1 MSRCTVV
8 RNEEEYNFVLNFYQL
23 DIVDIYLNLLLLG
36 FFIFLDLFLKLII
49 FLVLQL
55 GFVIREV
62 GAVRISDTKRIII
75 RHFVNLRES
84 TLKWMI
90 IYLLVIF
97 ACSFTIYN

>member
-49 FLVLQL
+49 FFSITTWICHTRGWCCPHQRYKENNHQALCQ
-55 GFVIREV
+55 
-62 GAVRISDTKRIII
+62 
-75 RHFVNLRES
+75 S
-84 TLKWMI
+84 T
-90 IYLLVIF
+90 
-97 ACSFTIYN
+97 